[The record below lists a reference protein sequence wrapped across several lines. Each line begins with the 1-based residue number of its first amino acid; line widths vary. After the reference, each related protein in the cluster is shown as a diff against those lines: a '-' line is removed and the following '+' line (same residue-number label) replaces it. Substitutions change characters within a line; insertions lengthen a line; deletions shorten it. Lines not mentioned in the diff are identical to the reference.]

1 MLFPTVKNVFEGGLL
16 FEDGLGLVRVV
27 PKIWLGGDLVQFCDA
42 LLLAVEVKAAS
53 ASAQAALRGR

>member
-1 MLFPTVKNVFEGGLL
+1 LL

-53 ASAQAALRGR
+53 ASAQAALRGG